1 MTTVALISA
10 DRKNELVR
18 LPLMPLDTGVRRVE
32 LTLADHKLSCCCEQ
46 NEKNNVCYK
55 TPHEILVTKTGYQCE
70 DRNMIAV

>member
-18 LPLMPLDTGVRRVE
+18 LPLMPLDTG
-32 LTLADHKLSCCCEQ
+32 EQ